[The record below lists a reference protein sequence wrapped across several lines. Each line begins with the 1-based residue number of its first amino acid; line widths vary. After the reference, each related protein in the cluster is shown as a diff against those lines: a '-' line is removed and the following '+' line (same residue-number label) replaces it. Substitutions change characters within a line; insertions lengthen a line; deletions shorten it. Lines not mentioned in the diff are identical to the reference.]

1 MQRLAR
7 SGLFKPRG
15 FSFSRIMSSYPT
27 SIRPSQDEVRNR
39 QLTPRNLEIAIRS
52 LYHDG
57 LVVVE
62 DAIPHDALDHLN
74 AKMVQDARSL
84 QSKKENSP
92 YNYNPGNIQQ
102 DPPPIREYSD
112 TNIFLSMYSVQHPT
126 MTPSNSIRPHRHTN
140 HHDCIRP
147 PAQMDILLGKLS
159 DATDRRTS
167 PNVATRAFRCRF
179 RPPDAPF
186 RLRGEY
192 PAHHDDAQERLHG
205 AMARNA

>member
-7 SGLFKPRG
+7 TRVFKPFRQ
-15 FSFSRIMSSYPT
+15 FSSRTMSSFPT

-62 DAIPHDALDHLN
+62 DAIPHDVLDHLN

-84 QSKKENSP
+84 QGKKENSP

-102 DPPPIREYSD
+102 DPPPVRDYFNTD
-112 TNIFLSMYSVQHPT
+112 IFLSRYILPT
-126 MTPSNSIRPHRHTN
+126 MTTSNSIRPHRHAN

-147 PAQMDILLGKLS
+147 PAQMDLLLGKFS

-167 PNVATRAFRCRF
+167 PNAAARALRCR
-179 RPPDAPF
+179 
-186 RLRGEY
+186 L
-192 PAHHDDAQERLHG
+192 
-205 AMARNA
+205 